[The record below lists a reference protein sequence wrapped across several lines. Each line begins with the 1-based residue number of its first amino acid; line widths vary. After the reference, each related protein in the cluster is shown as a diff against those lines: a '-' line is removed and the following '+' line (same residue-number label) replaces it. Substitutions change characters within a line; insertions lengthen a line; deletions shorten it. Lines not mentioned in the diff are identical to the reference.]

1 MRERAE
7 QEEQFTQE
15 MEVARVEMR
24 AAIDESR
31 QAEREE
37 LIAAQEKV
45 CIANV
50 SKYCSTAILIKNC
63 FGNAEKFLILKVNWL
78 LEAKRASVPMI
89 VLIEFFI

>member
-45 CIANV
+45 CTANMGKHCFDKELFCKCRKV
-50 SKYCSTAILIKNC
+50 SCS
-63 FGNAEKFLILKVNWL
+63 
-78 LEAKRASVPMI
+78 
-89 VLIEFFI
+89 